1 MGNWWDNDPV
11 AGSNGGDFWANDPVA
26 GEKSGGLA
34 RGAAYSTQ
42 GINRAISDTLGA
54 PVDLAN
60 AGLSALGLPTSD
72 EPLLGSKSIRGGLN
86 RTLSWAKQQLGI
98 GDPGFKA
105 AYDDI
110 NDVPEP
116 YRPAVRAGEV
126 TGATL
131 TGALPIAAAAR
142 GKSLYDA
149 GRMVEPVMTGAL
161 KTPQNIWRGMVSEAA
176 TSPSTLTT
184 KMLPVTAGTAAAA
197 AGAEA
202 VFPGSETAQLL
213 AQLGGG
219 MAGAAASTSAQA
231 AANKGGGL
239 LQRIMEPFA
248 TKTEEGLK
256 SAAGRALGPKLAEAG
271 ESPDAIIARLQA
283 GQVAPGRVAV
293 DRAQSPLLTGA
304 ADTLAKDNPSLANAV
319 TKGRQTYETNLQTG
333 TSDAF
338 EAGNVSA
345 LSRQAAAREGDFN
358 QMINGLVGDAE
369 ARAQQALAAAGA
381 ASGQT
386 KASLSVRARNILEQ
400 AVSRARNV
408 ESRLWGRIP
417 GNLPA
422 RVTNTNGALTEVRSE
437 MLDEQQL
444 PTIIENAITRLVS
457 PNANPTFRDLK
468 NLRTE
473 MLNQARGLRSGAT
486 PDYSMAR
493 RMDRLAGGVLEDMAA
508 INHPGIDPA
517 RAYSRALNDRLTRSF
532 AGEVMGTKGNGMDKV
547 RPELTLDAA
556 TTGSKERVASQLS
569 ELQTAASPVR
579 PNGTVNPGNAAVQ
592 EMRGTVEQHLRLN
605 AERALQSGNART
617 IERFIAENQT
627 TLDQFPQFR
636 AQLNQAVASQNALDG
651 MLATTDRLRTQVNKT
666 AGFARVLRAGEDPS
680 RAVAEAL
687 SGNTPVQSMR
697 ELTALARGGGPDA
710 IGGLRAA
717 VLKHVTDSSMVGD
730 TYSFAKATQL
740 LHTPLSPNGPSL
752 LKSMRDNGIL
762 NATQYA
768 RIGQHLDA
776 GLANEVSKVT
786 GLRVGSIGNDP
797 GMWLEAAA
805 RIVGAKVAT
814 ASGAGAG
821 GSGNSLQAAQLG
833 ANIAKRMLAHVPKDR
848 MRTFLADAMA
858 SDDPAMLIGILER
871 SAASAVPAG
880 KSLSVTNMRGLTAL
894 RTILLPADQTEPQ
907 WEDVPQAPR
916 PLSITITPRSGVR
929 PRSAP

>member
-1 MGNWWDNDPV
+1 MSDWWSNDPV
-11 AGSNGGDFWANDPVA
+11 AGSNAGGDFWANDPVA
-26 GEKSGGLA
+26 EEKSGGLA

-60 AGLSALGLPTSD
+60 AGLRAIGVPTSE
-72 EPLLGSKSIRGGLN
+72 EPLLGSKNIRGGLN
-86 RTLSWAKQQLGI
+86 RTLSWAKKQLGL
-98 GDPGFKA
+98 GDPEFKA

-131 TGALPIAAAAR
+131 TGMLPIAAAAR

-149 GRMVEPVMTGAL
+149 GRMAEPVVSGAF

-176 TSPSTLTT
+176 TNPSSLTT

-219 MAGAAASTSAQA
+219 FAGAAASASGQA
-231 AANKGGGL
+231 AANRGGSL
-239 LQRIMEPFA
+239 LQRLTEPFT

-256 SAAGRALGPKLAEAG
+256 SAAGRALGPKLAEVG
-271 ESPDAIIARLQA
+271 ESPDAIIARLEA

-304 ADTLAKDNPSLANAV
+304 ADTLAKDNPNLANAI
-319 TKGRQTYETNLQTG
+319 TKGRQTYEGNLQTG
-333 TSDAF
+333 TSAAF
-338 EAGNVSA
+338 EPGNVSA
-345 LSRQAAAREGDFN
+345 LSRTAAAREGDFN
-358 QMINGLVGDAE
+358 RMISGFIDDAE
-369 ARAQQALAAAGA
+369 TRAQQALTAAGPA
-381 ASGQT
+381 TGQT
-386 KASLSVRARNILEQ
+386 KAALSLRARNVIEQ

-422 RVTNTNGALTEVRSE
+422 RMTNTNGTLTEVRSE

-473 MLNQARGLRSGAT
+473 MLNQARSLRSGAT
-486 PDYSMAR
+486 PDFAMAR
-493 RMDRLAGGVLEDMAA
+493 RMDQLAGGVLDDMAA
-508 INHPGIDPA
+508 LNHPGIDPA

-532 AGEVMGTKGNGMDKV
+532 AGEMMGTKGNGMDKV

-556 TTGSKERVASQLS
+556 TTGSKERVASQLG
-569 ELQTAASPVR
+569 EMQTAAAPVR
-579 PNGTVNPGNAAVQ
+579 PDGSVRFGAAPVQ
-592 EMRGTVEQHLRLN
+592 EMRGNVEQYLRLN

-636 AQLNQAVASQNALDG
+636 AQLTQAAASQTALDD

-666 AGFARVLRAGEDPS
+666 AGFARVLKAGEDPS
-680 RAVAEAL
+680 RAVGEAL
-687 SGNTPVQSMR
+687 SGNTPVQAMR
-697 ELTALARGGGPDA
+697 ELTSLARAGGADA

-717 VLKHVTDSSMVGD
+717 VLKHVTDSATSGD

-740 LHTPLSPNGPSL
+740 LHAPLSPNGPSL

-786 GLRVGSIGNDP
+786 GLKVGSLGNDP

-805 RIVGAKVAT
+805 RVVGAKVAT
-814 ASGAGAG
+814 ATGAGAG

-833 ANIAKRMLAHVPKDR
+833 ANIAKKMLGSMPKDR
-848 MRTFLADAMA
+848 MRAFLADAMA
-858 SDDPAMLIGILER
+858 SDDPATLISILER
-871 SAASAVPAG
+871 SAASAVPPG
-880 KSLSVTNMRGLTAL
+880 KSLSTYNMRGLTAL
-894 RTILLPADQTEPQ
+894 RTILLPADQTEPV
-907 WEDVPQAPR
+907 WEDAPQSPQA
-916 PLSITITPRSGVR
+916 LSITITPRSGAYPALR
-929 PRSAP
+929 